1 MDIGDVVF
9 CLVQPSSQYYAHII
23 ISKEIC
29 LRRRET
35 KYWIAGI
42 KKHCIGHVY
51 KEDIFGVLVR
61 VQVQYGGR
69 YYTRPQSSSRGSV
82 VVIVMAYVC
91 IADRLG
97 KGPSSAETAPCSMS
111 NRRATRSACIDV
123 DLVIPCTLFFPLS
136 NNMLLNSLLGDI
148 AQRCTSPSA
157 VAEALPVAARSEAF
171 SS

>member
-9 CLVQPSSQYYAHII
+9 CLVKPSNQYYAHII

-61 VQVQYGGR
+61 VQVQYNNK
-69 YYTRPQSSSRGSV
+69 YYTRPHPRTLYAKVQPMLKDDEEAAKELCQPDWDEPAWEQR
-82 VVIVMAYVC
+82 
-91 IADRLG
+91 
-97 KGPSSAETAPCSMS
+97 TA
-111 NRRATRSACIDV
+111 
-123 DLVIPCTLFFPLS
+123 
-136 NNMLLNSLLGDI
+136 
-148 AQRCTSPSA
+148 
-157 VAEALPVAARSEAF
+157 
-171 SS
+171 